1 MYMLLYL
8 LTDGFPAQSWLLL
21 ISAAGGSVRALSF
34 FNSMFI

>member
-1 MYMLLYL
+1 MYTLLPM
-8 LTDGFPAQSWLLL
+8 LTDGFPAQGWLLL